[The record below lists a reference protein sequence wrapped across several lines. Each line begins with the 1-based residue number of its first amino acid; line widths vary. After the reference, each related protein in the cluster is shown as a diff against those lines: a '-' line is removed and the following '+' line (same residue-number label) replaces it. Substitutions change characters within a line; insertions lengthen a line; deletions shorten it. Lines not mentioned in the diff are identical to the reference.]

1 MDVLISSFWFHFPG
15 PIDRPSIKSYN
26 PSENKNEYKGF
37 FRQGLKTGVKNM
49 NENTLDG
56 TARNTMSFLVRILG
70 FFLLLAGL
78 WVALQ
83 VLLTA
88 QDLYE
93 HPEKIERFAVAI
105 EKGSNIDKTLAPIR
119 DSLIAQSDSGNDS
132 GNGVQ
137 QYTENEKRPA
147 TVGTGNIRVS
157 YFFAW
162 VIALLLLLLI
172 ARISLAAIKTGG
184 ELVLFDMQ
192 IKQFARMLAKE
203 SQKIRD

>member
-1 MDVLISSFWFHFPG
+1 
-15 PIDRPSIKSYN
+15 
-26 PSENKNEYKGF
+26 
-37 FRQGLKTGVKNM
+37 M
-49 NENTLDG
+49 NENTLDDAG
-56 TARNTMSFLVRILG
+56 RNIMSFIVRILG
-70 FFLLLAGL
+70 MFLLLAGL

-93 HPEKIERFAVAI
+93 HPENIERFAIAI

-119 DSLIAQSDSGNDS
+119 DSLMVDSDS
-132 GNGVQ
+132 GNGVK
-137 QYTENEKRPA
+137 QYNDTEQRPA
-147 TVGTGNIRVS
+147 TAGAGDIHVS

-172 ARISLAAIKTGG
+172 ARISLTAIKTGG

-192 IKQFARMLAKE
+192 IKQLARMLAKE
-203 SQKIRD
+203 SNKIRD

>member
-1 MDVLISSFWFHFPG
+1 
-15 PIDRPSIKSYN
+15 
-26 PSENKNEYKGF
+26 
-37 FRQGLKTGVKNM
+37 M
-49 NENTLDG
+49 NENTLDDAG
-56 TARNTMSFLVRILG
+56 RNIMGFFVRILG

-78 WVALQ
+78 LVALQ

-88 QDLYE
+88 QELYE
-93 HPEKIERFAVAI
+93 HPEKIERFAIAI
-105 EKGSNIDKTLAPIR
+105 EKGSNIDKTLAPLR
-119 DSLIAQSDSGNDS
+119 DSLIPKSDLE
-132 GNGVQ
+132 NGVQ
-137 QYTENEKRPA
+137 QYTETEQRPA
-147 TVGTGNIRVS
+147 TVGAGDIRVS

-203 SQKIRD
+203 SNKFRD

>member
-1 MDVLISSFWFHFPG
+1 
-15 PIDRPSIKSYN
+15 
-26 PSENKNEYKGF
+26 
-37 FRQGLKTGVKNM
+37 M
-49 NENTLDG
+49 NENTLDDAG
-56 TARNTMSFLVRILG
+56 RNIMSFIVRILG
-70 FFLLLAGL
+70 MFLLLAGL

-119 DSLIAQSDSGNDS
+119 DSLIADNVS

-137 QYTENEKRPA
+137 QYAETEKRPA
-147 TVGTGNIRVS
+147 STGTNNIRLS

-172 ARISLAAIKTGG
+172 ARISLTAIKTGG
-184 ELVLFDMQ
+184 ELVLYDMQ

-203 SQKIRD
+203 SHKTGD

>member
-1 MDVLISSFWFHFPG
+1 
-15 PIDRPSIKSYN
+15 
-26 PSENKNEYKGF
+26 
-37 FRQGLKTGVKNM
+37 M
-49 NENTLDG
+49 NENTLDDAG
-56 TARNTMSFLVRILG
+56 RNIMSFLVRILG

-93 HPEKIERFAVAI
+93 HPEKIERFAIAI

-119 DSLIAQSDSGNDS
+119 DSLILQSPSE
-132 GNGVQ
+132 NGVQ
-137 QYTENEKRPA
+137 RYDETKQRPTTA
-147 TVGTGNIRVS
+147 GTGNIRVS

-172 ARISLAAIKTGG
+172 ARISLTAIKTGG

-192 IKQFARMLAKE
+192 IKQLARTLAKE
-203 SQKIRD
+203 SQKTRD

>member
-1 MDVLISSFWFHFPG
+1 
-15 PIDRPSIKSYN
+15 
-26 PSENKNEYKGF
+26 
-37 FRQGLKTGVKNM
+37 M
-49 NENTLDG
+49 NENTLDDAG
-56 TARNTMSFLVRILG
+56 RNIMGFFVRLLG

-78 WVALQ
+78 LVALQ

-88 QDLYE
+88 KDLYE
-93 HPEKIERFAVAI
+93 HPENIERFAVAI

-119 DSLIAQSDSGNDS
+119 DSLIPESDSGNDS
-132 GNGVQ
+132 GNGVIH
-137 QYTENEKRPA
+137 YGETEQRPS
-147 TVGTGNIRVS
+147 TTGTGNIRVS

-162 VIALLLLLLI
+162 VIVLLLLLI

-203 SQKIRD
+203 SNKIRN

>member
-1 MDVLISSFWFHFPG
+1 
-15 PIDRPSIKSYN
+15 
-26 PSENKNEYKGF
+26 
-37 FRQGLKTGVKNM
+37 M
-49 NENTLDG
+49 NENTLDDAG
-56 TARNTMSFLVRILG
+56 RNIMGFFVRLLG
-70 FFLLLAGL
+70 FILLLAGL

-88 QDLYE
+88 KDLYE
-93 HPEKIERFAVAI
+93 HPENIERFAIAI

-119 DSLIAQSDSGNDS
+119 DSLMVDNDT
-132 GNGVQ
+132 GNGVK
-137 QYTENEKRPA
+137 QYNDTEQRPA
-147 TVGTGNIRVS
+147 TAGAGDIRVS

-172 ARISLAAIKTGG
+172 ARISLTAIKTGG

-192 IKQFARMLAKE
+192 IKQLARMLAKE

>member
-1 MDVLISSFWFHFPG
+1 
-15 PIDRPSIKSYN
+15 
-26 PSENKNEYKGF
+26 
-37 FRQGLKTGVKNM
+37 M
-49 NENTLDG
+49 NENTLDDAG
-56 TARNTMSFLVRILG
+56 RNIMGFFVRLLG
-70 FFLLLAGL
+70 FILLLAGL

-88 QDLYE
+88 KDLYE
-93 HPEKIERFAVAI
+93 HPENIERFAVAI

-119 DSLIAQSDSGNDS
+119 DSLMVDSDT
-132 GNGVQ
+132 GNGVK
-137 QYTENEKRPA
+137 QYNDTEQRSA
-147 TVGTGNIRVS
+147 TVGAGDIRVS

-172 ARISLAAIKTGG
+172 ARISLTAIKTGG

-192 IKQFARMLAKE
+192 IKQLARMLAKE

>member
-1 MDVLISSFWFHFPG
+1 
-15 PIDRPSIKSYN
+15 
-26 PSENKNEYKGF
+26 
-37 FRQGLKTGVKNM
+37 M
-49 NENTLDG
+49 NENTLDDAG
-56 TARNTMSFLVRILG
+56 RNIMSFLVRLLG
-70 FFLLLAGL
+70 FFLLLVGL

-88 QDLYE
+88 QELYE

-105 EKGSNIDKTLAPIR
+105 EKGSNIDKTLAPLR
-119 DSLIAQSDSGNDS
+119 DSLILETDSE
-132 GNGVQ
+132 NGVK
-137 QYTENEKRPA
+137 QYNETDKRPSV
-147 TVGTGNIRVS
+147 TGTGGIRVS

-172 ARISLAAIKTGG
+172 ARISLTAIKTGG

-203 SQKIRD
+203 SNKLRD

>member
-1 MDVLISSFWFHFPG
+1 
-15 PIDRPSIKSYN
+15 
-26 PSENKNEYKGF
+26 
-37 FRQGLKTGVKNM
+37 M
-49 NENTLDG
+49 NENTLDDAG
-56 TARNTMSFLVRILG
+56 RNIMSFLVRILG

-119 DSLIAQSDSGNDS
+119 DSLILQSHSE
-132 GNGVQ
+132 NGVQ
-137 QYTENEKRPA
+137 RYNETEQRPA
-147 TVGTGNIRVS
+147 PAGTGNIRVS

-172 ARISLAAIKTGG
+172 ARISLTAIKTGG

-192 IKQFARMLAKE
+192 IKQLARMLAKE
-203 SQKIRD
+203 SRKTRD

>member
-26 PSENKNEYKGF
+26 PCENKNEYKGF

-119 DSLIAQSDSGNDS
+119 DSLIAQSDSE
-132 GNGVQ
+132 NGVQ

-192 IKQFARMLAKE
+192 IKQFARMLVKE
-203 SQKIRD
+203 SQKTRD

>member
-1 MDVLISSFWFHFPG
+1 
-15 PIDRPSIKSYN
+15 
-26 PSENKNEYKGF
+26 
-37 FRQGLKTGVKNM
+37 M
-49 NENTLDG
+49 NENTLDDAG
-56 TARNTMSFLVRILG
+56 RNIMGFFVRLLG
-70 FFLLLAGL
+70 FILLLAGL

-88 QDLYE
+88 KDLYE
-93 HPEKIERFAVAI
+93 HPENIERFAIAI

-119 DSLIAQSDSGNDS
+119 DSLLVDSDT
-132 GNGVQ
+132 GNGVKR
-137 QYTENEKRPA
+137 YNDTEQRPA
-147 TVGTGNIRVS
+147 TAGAGDIRVS

-172 ARISLAAIKTGG
+172 ARISLTAIKTGG

-192 IKQFARMLAKE
+192 IKQLARMLAKE

>member
-1 MDVLISSFWFHFPG
+1 
-15 PIDRPSIKSYN
+15 
-26 PSENKNEYKGF
+26 
-37 FRQGLKTGVKNM
+37 M
-49 NENTLDG
+49 NANTLDDAG
-56 TARNTMSFLVRILG
+56 RNIMSFLVRILG

-88 QDLYE
+88 QDLYV
-93 HPEKIERFAVAI
+93 HPEQIERFAVAI

-119 DSLIAQSDSGNDS
+119 DSLLEESNS
-132 GNGVQ
+132 
-137 QYTENEKRPA
+137 ENEVQRYNEKEQRPSS
-147 TVGTGNIRVS
+147 VRSGNIRVS

-172 ARISLAAIKTGG
+172 ARISLTAIKTGG

-192 IKQFARMLAKE
+192 IKQFAKMLAKE
-203 SQKIRD
+203 SNKTKD

>member
-1 MDVLISSFWFHFPG
+1 
-15 PIDRPSIKSYN
+15 
-26 PSENKNEYKGF
+26 
-37 FRQGLKTGVKNM
+37 M
-49 NENTLDG
+49 NENTLDDAG
-56 TARNTMSFLVRILG
+56 RNIMGFFVRLLG

-78 WVALQ
+78 LVALQ

-88 QDLYE
+88 KDLYE
-93 HPEKIERFAVAI
+93 HPENIERFAVAI

-119 DSLIAQSDSGNDS
+119 DSLIAESDSENNS

-137 QYTENEKRPA
+137 HYGETGQRPA
-147 TVGTGNIRVS
+147 TTGTGNIRVS

-162 VIALLLLLLI
+162 VIVLLLLMLI
-172 ARISLAAIKTGG
+172 ARISLTAIKTGG

-203 SQKIRD
+203 SNKLRD

>member
-1 MDVLISSFWFHFPG
+1 
-15 PIDRPSIKSYN
+15 
-26 PSENKNEYKGF
+26 
-37 FRQGLKTGVKNM
+37 M
-49 NENTLDG
+49 NENTLDDASKNIMG
-56 TARNTMSFLVRILG
+56 FIVRILG
-70 FFLLLAGL
+70 LFLLFAGL

-93 HPEKIERFAVAI
+93 HPEQIECFAVAI

-119 DSLIAQSDSGNDS
+119 DSLIVESDTEGE
-132 GNGVQ
+132 VQ
-137 QYTENEKRPA
+137 NNNQPSSA
-147 TVGTGNIRVS
+147 GTGNIRVS

-162 VIALLLLLLI
+162 VIVLLLLLLI
-172 ARISLAAIKTGG
+172 ARISLTAIKTGG

-203 SQKIRD
+203 SHKMRD

>member
-1 MDVLISSFWFHFPG
+1 
-15 PIDRPSIKSYN
+15 
-26 PSENKNEYKGF
+26 
-37 FRQGLKTGVKNM
+37 M
-49 NENTLDG
+49 NENTLDD
-56 TARNTMSFLVRILG
+56 ASRNILSFIVRILG
-70 FFLLLAGL
+70 LFLLLAGL

-88 QDLYE
+88 QDLYA
-93 HPEKIERFAVAI
+93 HPEQIERFAVAI

-119 DSLIAQSDSGNDS
+119 DSLIVDSDADGA
-132 GNGVQ
+132 VQ
-137 QYTENEKRPA
+137 YNTETNNKPSSA
-147 TVGTGNIRVS
+147 DTGNIRVS

-172 ARISLAAIKTGG
+172 ARISLMAIKTGG

-203 SQKIRD
+203 SHKMRD

>member
-1 MDVLISSFWFHFPG
+1 
-15 PIDRPSIKSYN
+15 
-26 PSENKNEYKGF
+26 
-37 FRQGLKTGVKNM
+37 M
-49 NENTLDG
+49 NENTLDDASKNIMG
-56 TARNTMSFLVRILG
+56 FIVRILG
-70 FFLLLAGL
+70 LFLLFAGL

-93 HPEKIERFAVAI
+93 HPEQIERFAVAI

-119 DSLIAQSDSGNDS
+119 DSLIVESGS
-132 GNGVQ
+132 ENGVKN
-137 QYTENEKRPA
+137 YSETDKRSSS
-147 TVGTGNIRVS
+147 VGTGNIRVS

-172 ARISLAAIKTGG
+172 ARISLTAIKTGG

-203 SQKIRD
+203 SHKMRD

>member
-1 MDVLISSFWFHFPG
+1 
-15 PIDRPSIKSYN
+15 
-26 PSENKNEYKGF
+26 
-37 FRQGLKTGVKNM
+37 M
-49 NENTLDG
+49 NENTLDDAG
-56 TARNTMSFLVRILG
+56 RNIMSFIVRILG
-70 FFLLLAGL
+70 MFLLLAGL

-119 DSLIAQSDSGNDS
+119 DSLIADNGSGND
-132 GNGVQ
+132 VQ
-137 QYTENEKRPA
+137 QYAETEKRPA
-147 TVGTGNIRVS
+147 STGTNNIRLS

-172 ARISLAAIKTGG
+172 ARISLTAIKTGG
-184 ELVLFDMQ
+184 ELVLYDMQ

-203 SQKIRD
+203 SHKTGD

>member
-1 MDVLISSFWFHFPG
+1 
-15 PIDRPSIKSYN
+15 
-26 PSENKNEYKGF
+26 
-37 FRQGLKTGVKNM
+37 M
-49 NENTLDG
+49 NENTLDDAG
-56 TARNTMSFLVRILG
+56 RNIMSFLVRILG

-105 EKGSNIDKTLAPIR
+105 EKGSNIDKTLAPLR
-119 DSLIAQSDSGNDS
+119 DSLILETDSE
-132 GNGVQ
+132 NGVQ
-137 QYTENEKRPA
+137 QYNEAEKRPA
-147 TVGTGNIRVS
+147 VTGTGNIRVS

-172 ARISLAAIKTGG
+172 ARISLTAIKTGG

-203 SQKIRD
+203 SNKLRD